1 MSSTASSES
10 SSSTTGESTAGS
22 TVGSTGTTDTSTGS
36 GGDDDVA
43 TCPSPLPA
51 EWIFCDDFESS
62 LDFGD
67 RYWESSNDA
76 SFHVIDTEAA
86 SGSRSVEVRWEQG
99 QIDAGGLKVAFGR
112 NPAFYGSGMH
122 YRPNEDFDEIYWRM
136 RVKHQPGWPD
146 IGPDK
151 LSRATMMVAKDWSQG
166 MIAHLWSQGVVLI
179 GDPASCITG
188 GTVNCVGYNDFG
200 QLDWLGWLVGV
211 TEIFSSAD
219 SGQWRCV
226 EGHVVLNTP
235 GVSDGVFE
243 FWIDGQAEAA
253 ATDLD
258 WRGTYTDY
266 GINAV
271 FFENYWNAG
280 ATEELRRYF
289 DDLAIATVPIGCD

>member
-1 MSSTASSES
+1 M
-10 SSSTTGESTAGS
+10 
-22 TVGSTGTTDTSTGS
+22 
-36 GGDDDVA
+36 
-43 TCPSPLPA
+43 
-51 EWIFCDDFESS
+51 
-62 LDFGD
+62 DFGD
-67 RYWESSNDA
+67 RYWESSNDP

-99 QIDAGGLKVAFGR
+99 QIGAGGLKVAFGR
-112 NPAFYGSGMH
+112 NPAFYGSGTH

-179 GDPASCITG
+179 GDPASCVTG
-188 GTVNCVGYNDFG
+188 GMVNCVGYNDFE

-211 TEIFSSAD
+211 TEIFSAVD

-243 FWIDGQAEAA
+243 FWIDGQAEAV

-266 GINAV
+266 GINA
-271 FFENYWNAG
+271 
-280 ATEELRRYF
+280 
-289 DDLAIATVPIGCD
+289 